1 MRAWFQYRDRAWVTG
16 ISPPLLVRRES
27 LAVARRVLHDAGVE
41 MIELDLSGAEST
53 WDVTMRL
60 KSLLPFPDWC
70 GASWDSFDDA
80 FEELRQELALPA
92 ALVVDGL
99 DDLLERS
106 RQVALETVVRLAELG
121 TAFSVAGDQFAVL
134 YLDG

>member
-1 MRAWFQYRDRAWVTG
+1 MIG
-16 ISPPLLVRRES
+16 NSGPLLVGRGS
-27 LAVARRVLHDAGVE
+27 LAVARGELRDGGVAV
-41 MIELDLSGAEST
+41 IEVDLSGAEST

-60 KSLLPFPDWC
+60 KSVLPFPDWC

-80 FEELRQELALPA
+80 FEELRQEVELPA
-92 ALVVDGL
+92 ALIVDGL
-99 DDLLERS
+99 DGLLEHS

-121 TAFSVAGDQFAVL
+121 TAFSIAGDQFVVL